1 MKPYSLVI
9 LCLFIGSTL
18 APNARAQ
25 AEDPLFIT
33 LGARLLATG
42 WEGENEGAVDSSF
55 ESDDG
60 GAFGVRFLIQK
71 GRLYG
76 GISLQGGEYDFDEET
91 PDLVFDAPLG
101 SFPSSDDSIKRE
113 EADFLLGY
121 YFWDQVSLFLDIK
134 SVTNEWDDVDYALHY
149 AGLGFGVSGFIPLA
163 DRWTLYGTF
172 GVVPLNIR
180 ADSDDIGDGFGS
192 AIEFGA
198 VWQFAKATNLVI
210 GLRNQHQEYDFDNDA
225 EQTHDIGGLVIGI
238 NHRFEVQ

>member
-1 MKPYSLVI
+1 MKPYSLI
-9 LCLFIGSTL
+9 ISCLFL
-18 APNARAQ
+18 VAALVPNAHAQ

-42 WEGENEGAVDSSF
+42 WEGENEGLADSDF

-60 GAFGVRFLIQK
+60 GAFGVRFLMQK

-76 GISLQGGEYDFDEET
+76 GISLQGGEYDFDDET
-91 PDLVFDAPLG
+91 PDLVFEEGLLARR
-101 SFPSSDDSIKRE
+101 DDSIKRE

-149 AGLGFGVSGFIPLA
+149 AGLGFGVSGFIPLNES
-163 DRWTLYGTF
+163 WTVYGTF
-172 GVVPLNIR
+172 GLVPLEIR
-180 ADSDDIGDGFGS
+180 ADGDNIGDGLGS

-198 VWQFAKATNLVI
+198 VWRFAKATNLVI